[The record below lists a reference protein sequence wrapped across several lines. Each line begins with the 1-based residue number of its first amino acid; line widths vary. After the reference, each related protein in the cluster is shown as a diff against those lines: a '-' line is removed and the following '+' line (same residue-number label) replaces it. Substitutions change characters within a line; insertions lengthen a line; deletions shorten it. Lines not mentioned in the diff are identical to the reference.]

1 MTGKIL
7 RISYLV
13 AISALLASALL
24 FFGVMYRDYE
34 DGAFARLRAEAAAI
48 AQGLGAVG
56 SDYFDSFAPDD
67 RVTWIAAN
75 GTVLYDSAAPAQL
88 LESHAGREEI
98 DQAWWNLRIAVA
110 YDVRRT
116 LDLTD
121 NPATT
126 CYRLVHGE
134 GDSLPGLVVDIYGPV
149 AVIQCHSAGMYHARM
164 QIAEALRTV
173 YGARLTAIYDKSS
186 QTLPFKAA
194 LGAVDGY
201 LWGTSDHAS
210 HIVLENGERFCVNWE
225 KGQKTGF
232 FLDQRENRQLVKR
245 YAKGR
250 TVLNTFCYTGGFS
263 VYALSGGAGE
273 VCSVDSSERA
283 VALATENMQLN
294 FGDNAAHSEVAADAV
309 DYLKDIGDKYDLI
322 ILDPPAFAKHHKVL
336 GNAMQGYKRLNAR
349 ALSQIRP
356 GGILFTFSCSQAVTK
371 ELFRTTVF
379 SAAAIAGRKVRILH
393 QLTQPADHP
402 INIYHPEGEYLKG
415 LVLYV
420 E

>member
-1 MTGKIL
+1 MIPQIYLRRGKEESLL
-7 RISYLV
+7 RRHPWIFSGAIDYIKAEEESEIAEGALV
-13 AISALLASALL
+13 EV
-24 FFGVMYRDYE
+24 FDHK
-34 DGAFARLRAEAAAI
+34 GAFIARGHYQIGSI
-48 AQGLGAVG
+48 AVRVL
-56 SDYFDSFAPDD
+56 SF
-67 RVTWIAAN
+67 
-75 GTVLYDSAAPAQL
+75 
-88 LESHAGREEI
+88 EREEI
-98 DQAWWNLRIAVA
+98 DQAWWNRRLRVA
-110 YDVRRT
+110 LDVRRT
-116 LDLTD
+116 LALTD
-121 NPATT
+121 DPSTT

-134 GDSLPGLVVDIYGPV
+134 GDSLPGLVVDIYGST
-149 AVIQCHSAGMYHARM
+149 AVVQCHSVGMYRSRQ
-164 QIAEALRTV
+164 QIAGAIRAA
-173 YGARLTAIYDKSS
+173 YGDRITAIYDKSS
-186 QTLPFKAA
+186 QTLPFKAD

-210 HIVLENGERFCVNWE
+210 QVVLENGEKFWVNWE

-232 FLDQRENRQLVKR
+232 FLDQRENRELVKR
-245 YAKGR
+245 YARGR

-263 VYALSGGAGE
+263 VYALSGGARE

-283 VALATENMQLN
+283 VALATENMRLN
-294 FGDNAAHSEVAADAV
+294 FGPDAPHSEVAADAV
-309 DYLKDIGDKYDLI
+309 EYLRDIGDRYDLI

-356 GGILFTFSCSQAVTK
+356 GGILFTFSCSQAVSK

-379 SAAAIAGRKVRILH
+379 SAAAIAGRRVRILH
-393 QLTQPADHP
+393 QLTPPADHP